1 MKSNKLLLL
10 FSGLFL
16 LTSCSS
22 RFDSEKDAL
31 AACNEWKA
39 EEGQYTI
46 NLVLPPNGSSSSK
59 AILEKTSE
67 LMSEESN
74 FYTRAFMMSRFL
86 GEDNDGVYK
95 INLTKRDCSVNDS
108 NYSGALADD
117 FSITG
122 LENKHFKT
130 GQIYSLDHNDY
141 SQFASGEYRFRQK
154 DLNIFAKKVAELLDK
169 RSDYKEVKE
178 FKF

>member
-1 MKSNKLLLL
+1 MKSNKLLPWFSSLL
-10 FSGLFL
+10 L
-16 LTSCSS
+16 LASCSNK
-22 RFDSEKDAL
+22 FDSEKDAI
-31 AACNEWKA
+31 AACKEWMA

-46 NLVLPPNGSSSSK
+46 NLVLPPNGSPSAK

-67 LMSEESN
+67 LMGEETST
-74 FYTRAFMMSRFL
+74 YATAYKLSRFL
-86 GEDNDGVYK
+86 GDDNNGVYK
-95 INLTKRDCSVNDS
+95 IKLTKRDCRVNDS

-130 GQIYSLDHNDY
+130 DQIYTLDHNDY
-141 SQFASGEYRFRQK
+141 SKFASGEYRFRQK
-154 DLNIFAKKVAELLDK
+154 DLNIFSKKVVELFDK
-169 RSDYKEVKE
+169 RSDYKEAKE